1 MKSYKLL
8 WALPLALVLAG
19 GAQARDVYWSVNA
32 GSPGV
37 SVGVGSVPGMYAP
50 PPPPPPMY
58 VPAPVYVP
66 VPPPVV
72 YERSPRSHMYVQPSP
87 PPPPPM
93 YVPAPPPPV
102 YGRLPRSHMYV
113 QPSPPPPPPM
123 YVPAPV
129 YISPYGARR

>member
-1 MKSYKLL
+1 MKSHKLL

-50 PPPPPPMY
+50 PPPPMY

-93 YVPAPPPPV
+93 YVPAP
-102 YGRLPRSHMYV
+102 
-113 QPSPPPPPPM
+113 
-123 YVPAPV
+123 V